1 MNLIDF
7 LEKKNSDKSI
17 LSEATEK
24 ILDSV
29 SFTNTTVPSIDLPV
43 EPNEADW
50 ITIPD
55 PERLFREYVFFK
67 FEHLIYFIN
76 ETLKYQQESQHHAKM
91 TIEGLSVLVETY
103 THDINSVTQQ
113 DINLARYFDEI
124 YSDIAF
130 LNMEYENE

>member
-1 MNLIDF
+1 VNLIDF